1 MYIDAPPGVSSASE
15 IYCTI
20 TPTHLTL
27 GLRHAQQSYLDED
40 TYSKVIVAESSW
52 YLDSNIIHIVL
63 AKAHRGETWEACLRG
78 MTHLPGSSEVDPITK
93 QQIQK
98 DMMLERFQE
107 EHPGF
112 DFRGAEFNGAVP
124 DPRSFMGGVKY
135 K

>member
-1 MYIDAPPGVSSASE
+1 MYIDAPPGSTAAE

-27 GLRHAQQSYLDED
+27 GLKGAPHPYLDED
-40 TYSKVIVAESSW
+40 TYSKVVVSESSW
-52 YLDSNIIHIVL
+52 YLDSSIIHIVL

-78 MTHLPGSSEVDPITK
+78 ATHAPGRSEVDPVTK

-98 DMMLERFQE
+98 EMMLERFQE

-124 DPRSFMGGVKY
+124 DPRTFLGGVKY